1 MNIAEW
7 RTWLGRLFLTLA
19 MACGLIGGVIGIV
32 EREWRLGVTGWF
44 TGGSLLAL
52 LAIVML
58 ADEHFERRRRQ
69 QSS

>member
-1 MNIAEW
+1 MRIAEW
-7 RTWLGRLFLTLA
+7 RTWVGRLFLTLA
-19 MACGLIGGVIGIV
+19 ITCGIIGLVIGIV

-52 LAIVML
+52 LAIVIL